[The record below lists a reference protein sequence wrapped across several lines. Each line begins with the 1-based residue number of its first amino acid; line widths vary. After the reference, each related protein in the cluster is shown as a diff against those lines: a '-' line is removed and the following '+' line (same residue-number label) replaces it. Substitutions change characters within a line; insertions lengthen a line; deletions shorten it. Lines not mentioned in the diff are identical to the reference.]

1 MINLLGLGFRF
12 SYIIPPCN
20 YRIFSISEEVNE
32 MKGIFLI
39 IIQSFS
45 KKMLFDYNTFDF
57 LIFFL
62 GSLFKSIFQNHIIP
76 SL

>member
-1 MINLLGLGFRF
+1 
-12 SYIIPPCN
+12 
-20 YRIFSISEEVNE
+20 